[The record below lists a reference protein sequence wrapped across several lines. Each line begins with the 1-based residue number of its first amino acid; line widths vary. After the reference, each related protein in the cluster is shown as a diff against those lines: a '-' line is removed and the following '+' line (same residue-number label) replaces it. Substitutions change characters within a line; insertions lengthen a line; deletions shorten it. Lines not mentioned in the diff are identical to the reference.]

1 MLVVIFIVFGL
12 VFGSFFSC
20 MGYRIPNK
28 ISVIKPNS
36 FCPKCKKELKWYMN
50 IPVFSYLFLGGK
62 CKYCKKKISYMYPLV
77 EVSTAILFALAYLC
91 FGISLNTFLIIVL
104 SSALM
109 ITIITDFKYYYVSD
123 RVIVIST
130 LLVVLLRVYF
140 EGLTGFYSLV
150 VGLIIFL
157 LMWLI
162 KIVGDKAFKR
172 ESLGGGDVKLM
183 FLVGS
188 SLSSIILSLYSIMIA
203 AFIALPVSL
212 IIMKAKKLDIVAF
225 GPFLIMGAL
234 IVLYFNDFFNNII
247 NLLGV
252 I

>member
-1 MLVVIFIVFGL
+1 MLVIIFIVFGL

-62 CKYCKKKISYMYPLV
+62 CKYCKEKISLMYPLV
-77 EVSTAILFALAYLC
+77 EISTAILFTVAYLC

-109 ITIITDFKYYYVSD
+109 ITIVTDFRYYYVSD

-130 LLVVLLRVYF
+130 LLVIFLRVYF
-140 EGLTGFYSLV
+140 VGLTGFYSIV
-150 VGLIIFL
+150 VGFIIFL

-162 KIVGDKAFKR
+162 KIIGDKAFKR

-203 AFIALPVSL
+203 AFIALPVSI
-212 IIMKAKKLDIVAF
+212 IIMKIKKMDIVAF
-225 GPFLIMGAL
+225 GPFLIMGAI